1 MKKFVALLF
10 LFVISFGLVGC
21 STKTEKE
28 LKKIS
33 KNINEYNM
41 EITLEDNVLSVVQST
56 KYINKSDD
64 VLNDLRMHVYP
75 RSFREDAK
83 NSPVGRLY
91 ADKAY
96 PNGKSYCDFVISS
109 IVVEDEEKSVYYG
122 GDDEDILEI
131 SLNQGLYPDDKIEID
146 IEYHMTLPNINH
158 RFGYGDNTY
167 NIANFY
173 PIMCV
178 YEDGWCIESY
188 NSNGDPF
195 YSDLAN
201 YYIHFTANSNMK
213 MATSGNILSTNS
225 NGDKNTYNIK
235 ATAVRDY
242 ACVLSDKFEMI
253 SGKSENGCEVKYYY
267 YDDIDAEANLQAS
280 IDSINT
286 FSKLFCEYPYSTFS
300 VVKSNFIHGGMEYPT
315 LVYISDAVS
324 EPTDFKNVI
333 IHETAHQWWYG
344 LIGSNAFRYG
354 WLDEG
359 LTDFSTALFYK
370 HNPSYNVKF
379 DDIIKNTTNSYVTFV
394 DLYTKVLGSVN
405 TDMRRAVNEF
415 STEPEYVYVSY
426 VKGALLYNTLY
437 ETFGEEKFL
446 KILQTYLKEYKFKNV
461 NPDHFIGMVE
471 QVTMKD
477 MTGFFKSWLDGEVEI
492 KAIG

>member
-1 MKKFVALLF
+1 MKKFVVLLF
-10 LFVISFGLVGC
+10 LCVFSFSIVGC
-21 STKTEKE
+21 ASKSEKE
-28 LKKIS
+28 LKRAS

-41 EITLEDNVLSVVQST
+41 EIKLEGNQLSVVQTT

-64 VLNDLRMHVYP
+64 VLNQLCMHVYP

-91 ADKAY
+91 VDKAY
-96 PNGKSYCDFVISS
+96 PNGRSYCDFVVSS
-109 IVVEDEEKSVYYG
+109 LVVENEEKQVYFG
-122 GDDEDILEI
+122 GEDEDILEI
-131 SLNQGLYPDDKIEID
+131 SLNKGLYPDDDILIKIK
-146 IEYHMTLPNINH
+146 YSMTLPNINH
-158 RFGYGDNTY
+158 RFGYGDSTY

-178 YEDGWCIESY
+178 YENGWCKESY

-201 YYIHFTANSNMK
+201 YNVEFIANKNMK
-213 MATSGNILSTNS
+213 MATSGDFVSIKS
-225 NGDKNTYNIK
+225 NNNTNTYKVK
-235 ATAVRDY
+235 ARAIRDY
-242 ACVLSDKFEMI
+242 ACVLSDKFEVI
-253 SGKSENGCEVKYYY
+253 ESKAGDVKIKYYY
-267 YDDIDAEANLQAS
+267 YDDINAEDNLQTGVDA
-280 IDSINT
+280 INT
-286 FSKLFCEYPYSTFS
+286 FSRLFGQYPYSTFS
-300 VVKSNFIHGGMEYPT
+300 IVKTNFIHGGMEYPN

-324 EPTDFKNVI
+324 DLADYKNVI

-344 LIGSNAFRYG
+344 LVGSNAFRHG

-370 HNPSYNVKF
+370 HNPDYNVKF

-405 TDMRRAVNEF
+405 TDMKRAVDEF
-415 STEPEYVYVSY
+415 DTEPEYVYVSY
-426 VKGALLYNTLY
+426 VKGALLYNTIY

-446 KILQTYLKEYKFKNV
+446 KIMKRYLSEYKYQNV
-461 NPDHFIGMVE
+461 KPEHFVGIVE
-471 QVTMKD
+471 KVTMKD
-477 MTGFFKSWLDGEVEI
+477 MESFFSSWIEGNVEI
-492 KAIG
+492 KAIA

>member
-10 LFVISFGLVGC
+10 LFVTCLSFAGC
-21 STKTEKE
+21 DSTAEKG
-28 LKKIS
+28 LKKAS

-41 EITLEDNVLSVVQST
+41 KITLEDNMLSVVQRT

-64 VLNDLRMHVYP
+64 VLESLCMHVYP

-91 ADKAY
+91 TDKAY
-96 PNGKSYCDFVISS
+96 PNGKSYCDFVISKL
-109 IVVEDEEKSVYYG
+109 VVEEEDKQVYFG
-122 GDDEDILEI
+122 GEDEDILEI
-131 SLNQGLYPDDKIEID
+131 DLNSGIYPDESIEIN

-158 RFGYGDNTY
+158 RFGYGDSTY

-178 YEDGWCIESY
+178 YEDGWCKDSY

-201 YYIHFTANSNMK
+201 YNVEFTANKNMK
-213 MATSGNILSTNS
+213 IATSGYVLSESAN
-225 NGDKNTYNIK
+225 KNTNTYTIQAK
-235 ATAVRDY
+235 GVRDY
-242 ACVLSDKFEMI
+242 ACVLSDKFEVI
-253 SGKSENGCEVKYYY
+253 SGKTNNGTEVMYYY
-267 YDDIDAEANLQAS
+267 YDDLDAIDNLQAGL
-280 IDSINT
+280 DAINT
-286 FSKLFCEYPYSTFS
+286 FSELFCEYPYSTFS
-300 VVKSNFIHGGMEYPT
+300 IVKSNFLHGGMEYPT
-315 LVYISDAVS
+315 LVYISDSVT
-324 EPTDFKNVI
+324 EPADYKNVI
-333 IHETAHQWWYG
+333 VHETAHQWWYG
-344 LIGSNAFRYG
+344 LVGSNAFRYG

-370 HNPSYNVKF
+370 YNPQYNVNF

-394 DLYTKVLGSVN
+394 DLYTKVLGSVD
-405 TDMRRAVNEF
+405 TDMKRAVDQF
-415 STEPEYVYVSY
+415 ATEPEYVYVSY

-446 KILQTYLKEYKFKNV
+446 KILQNYLREYKYQNV
-461 NPDHFIGMVE
+461 TPDHFVGIVE

-477 MTGFFKSWLDGEVEI
+477 MTSFFDSWWNGEVEI
-492 KAIG
+492 KAID

>member
-10 LFVISFGLVGC
+10 LFVISFGFAGC
-21 STKTEKE
+21 TRSVEKE
-28 LKKIS
+28 LKNAS
-33 KNINEYNM
+33 KNINEYTM
-41 EITLEDNVLSVVQST
+41 DIKLEDNVLTVSQNT
-56 KYINKSDD
+56 KYINKSND
-64 VLNDLRMHVYP
+64 VLDKLCMHVYP
-75 RSFREDAK
+75 RNFREGAK

-91 ADKAY
+91 SDKAY
-96 PNGKSYCDFVISS
+96 PNGKSYSEFVISS
-109 IVVEDEEKSVYYG
+109 LIVEDEEKNVYYG

-131 SLNQGLYPDDKIEID
+131 ALNNELYPDDTIEIN
-146 IEYHMTLPNINH
+146 IKYHMTLPNINH

-178 YEDGWCIESY
+178 YDNGWCVESY

-201 YYIHFTANSNMK
+201 YSIELSADKKMK
-213 MATSGNILSTNS
+213 VATSGVIVSENSDNQNNIY
-225 NGDKNTYNIK
+225 KIK
-235 ATAVRDY
+235 ANAVRDY
-242 ACVLSDKFEMI
+242 ACVLSEKFEV
-253 SGKSENGCEVKYYY
+253 KSAYSESGCEVKYYY
-267 YDDIDAEANLQAS
+267 YDDLDADANLKAGV
-280 IDSINT
+280 DSINT

-300 VVKSNFIHGGMEYPT
+300 IVKTNFIHGGMEYPT
-315 LVYISDAVS
+315 LVYISDSVS
-324 EPTDFKNVI
+324 EPADYKNVI
-333 IHETAHQWWYG
+333 VHETAHQWWYG
-344 LIGSNAFRYG
+344 LVGSNAFRYG

-370 HNPSYNVKF
+370 YNPEYNINF

-405 TDMRRAVNEF
+405 TDMRRAVNEY

-426 VKGALLYNTLY
+426 VKGALLYNSLY

-446 KILQTYLKEYKFKNV
+446 KVLKEYVKEYKFKNV
-461 NPDHFIGMVE
+461 SPDHFIGTSEKVLMR
-471 QVTMKD
+471 D
-477 MTGFFKSWLDGEVEI
+477 MTGFFDSWLDGEVEI
-492 KAIG
+492 KAID